1 MRQQNGFTLIELMI
15 VVVVIGVLAAIAYP
29 NYQQYQ
35 LKAGRSDGH
44 AKLTQVMQTQERFY
58 SQNQAYTTNLGA
70 SANNNRGLDLPVA
83 TNAPVPSDEGR
94 YNITAEACAAGTP
107 LARCVR
113 LVATAT
119 NQQVADTQC
128 GNLILTSRGEK
139 LITGTGTR
147 ESCW

>member
-1 MRQQNGFTLIELMI
+1 MRHQSGFTLIELMI
-15 VVVVIGVLAAIAYP
+15 VVAVIGILAAIAYP

-44 AKLTQVMQTQERFY
+44 AKLTQLMQMQERLY
-58 SQNQAYTTNLGA
+58 SQNQTYSTDLGA
-70 SANNNRGLDLPVA
+70 GANTAVL
-83 TNAPVPSDEGR
+83 SDEQR
-94 YNITAEACAAGTP
+94 YSITAEACAAGTP

-113 LVATAT
+113 LVATAI

-139 LITGTGTR
+139 LISGTGTR

>member
-15 VVVVIGVLAAIAYP
+15 VVAVIGILAAIAYP

-44 AKLTQVMQTQERFY
+44 AKLTQLMQMQERLY
-58 SQNQAYTTNLGA
+58 SQNQNYSTDLGA
-70 SANNNRGLDLPVA
+70 GADTA
-83 TNAPVPSDEGR
+83 VPSDEQR
-94 YNITAEACAAGTP
+94 YSITAVACGAGIP
-107 LARCVR
+107 LTRCIR
-113 LVATAT
+113 LVATPA

-139 LITGTGTR
+139 LITGTGSR

>member
-15 VVVVIGVLAAIAYP
+15 VVAVIGVLAAIAYP

-44 AKLTQVMQTQERFY
+44 AKLTQLMQMQERLY
-58 SQNQAYTTNLGA
+58 SQNQTYSTDLGA
-70 SANNNRGLDLPVA
+70 GANTA
-83 TNAPVPSDEGR
+83 VPSDEQR
-94 YNITAEACAAGTP
+94 YSITAEACGAGIP
-107 LARCVR
+107 LTRCIR
-113 LVATAT
+113 LVATTA
-119 NQQVADTQC
+119 NQQSADTQC
-128 GNLILTSRGEK
+128 GNLILTSQGEK

>member
-1 MRQQNGFTLIELMI
+1 MRQQCGFTLIELMI
-15 VVVVIGVLAAIAYP
+15 VVAVVAILAAIAYP

-44 AKLTQVMQTQERFY
+44 AKLTQLMQMQERLY
-58 SQNQAYTTNLGA
+58 SQNQTYSTDLGA
-70 SANNNRGLDLPVA
+70 GANTAVL
-83 TNAPVPSDEGR
+83 SDEQR
-94 YNITAEACAAGTP
+94 YSITAEACAAGTP

-113 LVATAT
+113 LVATAI

-139 LITGTGTR
+139 LISGTGTR

>member
-44 AKLTQVMQTQERFY
+44 AKLTQVMQMQERLY
-58 SQNQAYTTNLGA
+58 SQNQTYSTDLGA
-70 SANNNRGLDLPVA
+70 GANTAVL
-83 TNAPVPSDEGR
+83 SDEQR
-94 YNITAEACAAGTP
+94 YSITAEACAAGTP

-113 LVATAT
+113 LVATAI

-139 LITGTGTR
+139 LISGTGTR

>member
-1 MRQQNGFTLIELMI
+1 MRHQSGFTLIELMI
-15 VVVVIGVLAAIAYP
+15 VVAVIGILAAIAYP

-44 AKLTQVMQTQERFY
+44 AKLTQLMQMQERLY
-58 SQNQAYTTNLGA
+58 SQNQTYSTDLGA
-70 SANNNRGLDLPVA
+70 GANTA
-83 TNAPVPSDEGR
+83 VPSDEQR
-94 YNITAEACAAGTP
+94 YSITAEACAAGTP

-113 LVATAT
+113 LVATAI

-139 LITGTGTR
+139 LISGTGTR